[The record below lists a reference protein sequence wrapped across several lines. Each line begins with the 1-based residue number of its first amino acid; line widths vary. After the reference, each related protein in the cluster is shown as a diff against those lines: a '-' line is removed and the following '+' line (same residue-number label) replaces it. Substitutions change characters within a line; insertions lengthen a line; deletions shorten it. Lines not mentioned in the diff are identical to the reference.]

1 MVCMVRGLPTVTE
14 KEGLG
19 AASPLQAEAPLCRI
33 THFSITSEST
43 NSLCT
48 LCFRARE
55 ACVLSFPEVPPPS
68 FRFPHTL
75 GDGLG
80 FPGGSGVKNP
90 PPNTGD
96 IGDSGLIPGSRRSP
110 AEGNGS
116 PTPVFLPGEF
126 HGQRSLAGYSPWGC
140 QESDTI

>member
-75 GDGLG
+75 ERLGLAH
-80 FPGGSGVKNP
+80 FCPWNVLCHWAKFYMCAFQQ
-90 PPNTGD
+90 
-96 IGDSGLIPGSRRSP
+96 DSEELHAATEHVMSRYCR
-110 AEGNGS
+110 
-116 PTPVFLPGEF
+116 
-126 HGQRSLAGYSPWGC
+126 
-140 QESDTI
+140 